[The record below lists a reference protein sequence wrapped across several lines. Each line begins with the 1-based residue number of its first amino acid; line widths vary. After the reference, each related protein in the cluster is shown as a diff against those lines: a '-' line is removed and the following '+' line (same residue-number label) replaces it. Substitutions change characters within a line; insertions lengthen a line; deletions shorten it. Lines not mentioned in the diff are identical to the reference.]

1 MDFPFV
7 QNDAYGPGVTDVR
20 VRSPPQ
26 LVFYFRSSYI
36 RTEYKFHARAI
47 EISAV
52 LPIKRNASALAA
64 LPTCA
69 SSQRKPEPSWV
80 FGSARLG

>member
-36 RTEYKFHARAI
+36 RTEYEFHARAI

-64 LPTCA
+64 LPTRA
-69 SSQRKPEPSWV
+69 SSQRKPEPS
-80 FGSARLG
+80 